1 MPIKPL
7 STDKLR
13 RRCNPEQFDFA
24 TTAELDSV
32 TGIFGQPR
40 GVRALE
46 FGVGIRSRG
55 YNIYVLGETGTGRTT
70 AIHRYLKDK
79 TRNQPTPDDWV
90 YVHNFKTYHQPRA
103 IEFPAGQGSQ
113 FKKQMGE
120 LVNSLREDLPR
131 AFATEEYGEAVD
143 MVSNRAEI
151 KQNLLMHDLERKARA
166 ANFRIIRT
174 AAGPAVAPIADGE
187 VMTAEQYADL
197 SLDEQAQIDK
207 RQQEFEVSLED
218 VIKRTRQIK
227 IDSVKELDALDRRVA
242 RQAITLQVDA
252 LIQMY
257 CDHEEVLLYLAEVH
271 DDVLDNLHDFRP
283 NPQKPNHVADLSRYD
298 VNLFVDNSRTEGA
311 PVIVEQN
318 PSYNNLLGRIEYEMR
333 DGYMSTHFD
342 NIKSGA
348 LHQANGGYLVM
359 EAIELL
365 GDPYAW
371 EALKRSIKAGEIAL
385 QPSNT
390 LDGSRVLAKSI
401 DPEAIPLDIKLILL
415 GGAGLYYNL
424 YDEDEDFNELFKVKA
439 DFGTEMPR
447 DREHELSY
455 AQFIATRC
463 HEEKLRHFD
472 SGAVAR
478 VVEYGSELSEH
489 QNKLSARFGTLADL
503 VRESNFWAEQRGSDI
518 VTRVDIQKSLDERV
532 YRANKIEMLIDEDID
547 NGLLMIATT
556 GKVVGQ
562 VNGLSVIDMGDYA
575 FGRPSRITAKTYA
588 GSGGVVHIERE
599 TDMADASHNKGIL
612 ILTGYLGNTYAQ
624 ETPLSFSASI
634 TFEQNYSGVGG
645 DSASMAELIALVSSL
660 TNVPILQGIAITGS
674 MNQHGQAQAIGGVTE
689 KIEGFFRVCK
699 KNGFSGK
706 QGVIIPTV
714 NANELMLGEEVI
726 AAVQAGQFNVWPVE
740 HVEQALE
747 IITGKRVGKQRKDG
761 TFAATTLHGRMMA
774 RLAAFARKGDEDEE
788 DDKA

>member
-415 GGAGLYYNL
+415 GGAG
-424 YDEDEDFNELFKVKA
+424 
-439 DFGTEMPR
+439 
-447 DREHELSY
+447 
-455 AQFIATRC
+455 
-463 HEEKLRHFD
+463 
-472 SGAVAR
+472 
-478 VVEYGSELSEH
+478 
-489 QNKLSARFGTLADL
+489 
-503 VRESNFWAEQRGSDI
+503 
-518 VTRVDIQKSLDERV
+518 
-532 YRANKIEMLIDEDID
+532 
-547 NGLLMIATT
+547 
-556 GKVVGQ
+556 
-562 VNGLSVIDMGDYA
+562 
-575 FGRPSRITAKTYA
+575 
-588 GSGGVVHIERE
+588 
-599 TDMADASHNKGIL
+599 
-612 ILTGYLGNTYAQ
+612 
-624 ETPLSFSASI
+624 
-634 TFEQNYSGVGG
+634 
-645 DSASMAELIALVSSL
+645 
-660 TNVPILQGIAITGS
+660 
-674 MNQHGQAQAIGGVTE
+674 
-689 KIEGFFRVCK
+689 
-699 KNGFSGK
+699 
-706 QGVIIPTV
+706 
-714 NANELMLGEEVI
+714 
-726 AAVQAGQFNVWPVE
+726 
-740 HVEQALE
+740 
-747 IITGKRVGKQRKDG
+747 
-761 TFAATTLHGRMMA
+761 
-774 RLAAFARKGDEDEE
+774 
-788 DDKA
+788 